1 MPKSVKL
8 IIILVSLG
16 LIGWVMWTFLGVKPI
31 SKDLSVIGQGSPVV
45 VLVYESYAPA
55 GMDAMERLNQVRSDY
70 EPDIKFRVAHLGTPE
85 GDVFVRRHEAFDG
98 VMVLFDGA
106 GEVVRVTMVPG
117 QPASL
122 RSELERLL

>member
-1 MPKSVKL
+1 MPKLLKL
-8 IIILVSLG
+8 AIILVSIG

-31 SKDLSVIGQGSPVV
+31 SKDLSVIGQGKPVV

-98 VMVLFDGA
+98 VIVLFDAA
-106 GEVVRVTMVPG
+106 GEVVRVTMVPRQVSG
-117 QPASL
+117 L
-122 RSELERLL
+122 KNELERLR

>member
-8 IIILVSLG
+8 IITLVSLG

-31 SKDLSVIGQGSPVV
+31 SKDLSVIGQGTPVV

-70 EPDIKFRVAHLGTPE
+70 EPEIKFRVAHLGTPE

-98 VMVLFDGA
+98 VMVLFDAA
-106 GEVVRVTMVPG
+106 GDVIRVTMVPS

-122 RSELERLL
+122 RGELERLL

>member
-1 MPKSVKL
+1 MPKLVKF
-8 IIILVSLG
+8 IITLVSLG

-70 EPDIKFRVAHLGTPE
+70 EPNIKFRVAHLGTPE

-98 VMVLFDGA
+98 VIVLFDAA
-106 GEVVRVTMVPG
+106 GEVIRVTTVPS
-117 QPASL
+117 QIDQL
-122 RSELERLL
+122 RRELERLR

>member
-1 MPKSVKL
+1 MPKLVKL

-31 SKDLSVIGQGSPVV
+31 SKDLSVIGQGTPVV

-70 EPDIKFRVAHLGTPE
+70 EPEIKFRVAHLGTPE

-98 VMVLFDGA
+98 VMVLFDAA

-117 QPASL
+117 QVASL
-122 RSELERLL
+122 RNELKLLQ